1 MNEEDDVAL
10 GKKNGLII
18 LVEIG
23 VFVLRRKK
31 MEQWVGTRSYNKAP
45 QVPKDEN
52 FFFEIM
58 LGNGLSMMLESELLF
73 IGLVINFLDNG
84 EDQLLVIIFWTN
96 YKSQE

>member
-31 MEQWVGTRSYNKAP
+31 MGQWVGINNYNKAP